1 MRGKRTGGGFDMAT
15 RRRVSPPLR
24 RLVLLLALGYHCAA
38 GAALT
43 CEQLANIAYATQ
55 QLRNQGQSL
64 QAVLAEADKLES
76 SGKFT
81 AGELERIR
89 DVVDTAFTGGRSPLE
104 VLQECKDR
112 LPR

>member
-1 MRGKRTGGGFDMAT
+1 MAAN
-15 RRRVSPPLR
+15 RRVWPPV

-38 GAALT
+38 AAAAVT
-43 CEQLANIAYATQ
+43 CEQLADIAYATQ
-55 QLRNQGQSL
+55 QLRDQGQSL
-64 QAVLAEADKLES
+64 QAVLGEAGKLES

-81 AGELERIR
+81 AGDLERIR
-89 DVVDTAFTGGRSPLE
+89 FVVETAFRGGRSPLE

>member
-1 MRGKRTGGGFDMAT
+1 MW
-15 RRRVSPPLR
+15 PPA

-38 GAALT
+38 AAALT
-43 CEQLANIAYATQ
+43 CEQLANVALVTQ

-64 QAVLAEADKLES
+64 QAVQAEAGKLGS

-89 DVVDTAFTGGRSPLE
+89 DVVDTAFKGGRSPLE
-104 VLQECKDR
+104 VLQECKDG

>member
-1 MRGKRTGGGFDMAT
+1 MAT

-24 RLVLLLALGYHCAA
+24 LVLFLALGYHCAA
-38 GAALT
+38 AAAVT
-43 CEQLANIAYATQ
+43 CEQLANVAYATQ

-89 DVVDTAFTGGRSPLE
+89 DVVNTAFTGGRSPLE
-104 VLQECKDR
+104 VLQECKDKLAR
-112 LPR
+112 